1 MPRYSEDQRETIKND
16 TRQKLIHAALEEFAR
31 YGYEQANVN
40 RISEAAGFAKGTIY
54 NYFPSKQALMLALI
68 DEIGNAHVGWLA
80 TSIQSETT
88 PRRRLEALFKAGF
101 TYVEQQ
107 PSEAHF
113 LLTTL
118 YGAGEEFRQAMGKV
132 YQPLFKLIATEIL
145 AQGIA
150 QGVFRLV
157 DPYRTA
163 TLLMT
168 LYLGTASQVDAANK
182 TWLNAD
188 EVTAFAWQAIRNLE
202 VSQG

>member
-1 MPRYSEDQRETIKND
+1 MPRYTEDKREAIKSD
-16 TRQKLIHAALEEFAR
+16 TRRNLIHAALEEFAR

-40 RISEAAGFAKGTIY
+40 RISEAAGYAKGTIY

-68 DEIGNAHVGWLA
+68 DEIGNAHVKWVAAG
-80 TSIQSETT
+80 IHSETA
-88 PRRRLEALFKAGF
+88 PSQRLEAFFKAGF
-101 TYVEQQ
+101 AFVEQQ

-118 YGAGEEFRQAMGKV
+118 YSAGEEFRQALGKV
-132 YQPLFKLIATEIL
+132 YQPLFKLVATEIL
-145 AQGIA
+145 VPGIEQGE
-150 QGVFRLV
+150 FRSV

-168 LYLGTASQVDAANK
+168 LYLGTASQVDEANK

-188 EVTAFAWQAIRNLE
+188 EVTVFAWQALKRGDLPQ
-202 VSQG
+202 S